1 MARPQSYWLFGIVGL
16 LCLATGCNRITAS
29 NSSPDSSSDPG
40 SGAAVAT
47 SPTGVA
53 LDQKAEQK
61 PETALAKP
69 LGAEDFFPNPMVANG
84 TVQPAAMPNLIPPTT
99 TAERI
104 PQISAGRPDPF
115 ASLGLMPT
123 VTQKPVVSAV
133 PSAATVAAVPVVATP
148 AQIAPPPPVAFPA
161 PAPLPELLPAPLNAG
176 ELPNVTVPGSVQP
189 YSLAEAIE
197 ISGVVEVAGK
207 TNVILQVPNEHT
219 SRYAAVGERLGNG
232 KVLIKRVEM
241 GLEPVV
247 ILEQEGR
254 EIARSVGSGAVVG
267 TL

>member
-1 MARPQSYWLFGIVGL
+1 MATLKGYWLLSIVGL
-16 LCLATGCNRITAS
+16 LCLASGCNRTTAS
-29 NSSPDSSSDPG
+29 NPNSSAPQT
-40 SGAAVAT
+40 AAV
-47 SPTGVA
+47 SPTREVI
-53 LDQKAEQK
+53 QQ

-84 TVQPAAMPNLIPPTT
+84 AVAPSAMPNLIPPTT
-99 TAERI
+99 TAERM
-104 PQISAGRPDPF
+104 PQISAGRADPF

-123 VTQKPVVSAV
+123 VTQKPVANMA
-133 PSAATVAAVPVVATP
+133 PPLPTGTAVPVVATP
-148 AQIAPPPPVAFPA
+148 VQIATQLPVPAFPV
-161 PAPLPELLPAPLNAG
+161 PAPLPDLLPAPINAG
-176 ELPNVTVPGSVQP
+176 NLPNVTVPTARP

-219 SRYAAVGERLGNG
+219 SRYAVVGERLGNG

-254 EIARSVGSGAVVG
+254 EITRSIGSGAIVES
-267 TL
+267 L

>member
-1 MARPQSYWLFGIVGL
+1 MARPQSYWLLGVVGL
-16 LCLATGCNRITAS
+16 LCLAAGCNRTTAS
-29 NSSPDSSSDPG
+29 DSSSEG
-40 SGAAVAT
+40 STVAA
-47 SPTGVA
+47 SPTA
-53 LDQKAEQK
+53 QK
-61 PETALAKP
+61 PETALTKP

-84 TVQPAAMPNLIPPTT
+84 TVQPGAMPNLIPPTT

-104 PQISAGRPDPF
+104 PQISAGRSDPF

-123 VTQKPVVSAV
+123 VVQKPVASLAPPVVS
-133 PSAATVAAVPVVATP
+133 SATAVPVVATP
-148 AQIAPPPPVAFPA
+148 AQIATLPPVAFPA
-161 PAPLPELLPAPLNAG
+161 PAPLPELLPAPIPSG
-176 ELPNVTVPGSVQP
+176 ELPNVTVPDSVKP

-219 SRYAAVGERLGNG
+219 SRYAVVGERLGNG

-254 EIARSVGSGAVVG
+254 EIARSIGSGAMVG
-267 TL
+267 AL